1 MKLRE
6 HAKIEWPPGMPPH
19 GGWTGTGRLSPDLMT
34 IVLKKAEISIEEHR
48 LKLTGEYKGDVW
60 TSLFKF
66 DDSGLIQNLCDT
78 LNKCRDQTIAE
89 VAECEVNQDL
99 RTT

>member
-6 HAKIEWPPGMPPH
+6 HPKIQWPPVMHPH
-19 GGWTGTGRLSPDLMT
+19 GGWTGTGRLWPDLMT
-34 IVLKKAEISIEEHR
+34 IVLKKAEPSIEEHR
-48 LKLTGEYKGDVW
+48 LKLTGECKGDVW

-78 LNKCRDQTIAE
+78 FNKCRDQTIAE
-89 VAECEVNQDL
+89 VGECEVDQNL
-99 RTT
+99 RTS